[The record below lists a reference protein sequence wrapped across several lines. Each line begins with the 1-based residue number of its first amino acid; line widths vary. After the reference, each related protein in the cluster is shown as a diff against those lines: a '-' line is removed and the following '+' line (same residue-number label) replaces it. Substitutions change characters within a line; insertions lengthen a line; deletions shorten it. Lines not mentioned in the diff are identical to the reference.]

1 MDELMQ
7 FLRDRLDEDESVAR
21 TAGGGSTDGLRWLDH
36 GSGSGLVSDDAGM
49 VVTHKPSTDDEHAA
63 HIARHDPARVLR
75 EVEAKRS
82 ILAQY
87 EEAVRGAASDDWLA
101 RDTWRPCLRIL
112 EPVVRLL
119 VLPYADH
126 PNYQDT
132 WQS

>member
-1 MDELMQ
+1 MDDLMQ
-7 FLRDRLDEDESVAR
+7 FLRNRLDEDESVAR
-21 TAGGGSTDGLRWLDH
+21 TAGRGSIDGLRWLDH
-36 GSGSGLVSDDAGM
+36 GPGNGLVSDDTGM
-49 VVTHKPSTDDEHAA
+49 VVTHEPDTDGEHAA

-87 EEAVRGAASDDWLA
+87 EEAAHGAASDDRLA

-126 PNYQDT
+126 ADYRDT
-132 WQS
+132 W